1 MARMR
6 RTQVYLEPEL
16 VASLD
21 RLARERGTSRAALIR
36 AAAQTLVKQQTSSY
50 GSILEL
56 VGMGRGD
63 AADVSERHDDY
74 LAEFEFAKWKR

>member
-6 RTQVYLEPEL
+6 RMQIYLEPGL

-36 AAAQTLVKQQTSSY
+36 VAARTLVEQQTARY

-56 VGMGRGD
+56 AGMGRGD
-63 AADVSERHDDY
+63 ATDVSERHDDY
-74 LAEFEFAKWKR
+74 LAEFEFAKWKG